1 MTEEA
6 QFNDE
11 KLRCKEMK
19 SIRRK
24 ITVCLIATVVI
35 TMVAVGAVSITL
47 TYRSTIATVDR
58 MLSETAVL
66 AAERIGQELT
76 AYKNVAMDTGC
87 IPQLSDAAVPVEEKR
102 AIIDERVGMHG
113 FQRGNVIGLDGISLF
128 DGKDY
133 SDREY
138 VREAMSGNVYVSEP
152 LISKITG
159 ELSIMVAAPIYAGGS
174 RSAGIA
180 GVVYF
185 VPPETFLNDIVSSI
199 QVSET
204 SRAYMI
210 NKSGDT
216 IADTTLDTITTQNVE
231 REAQS
236 DSSLKELAAIHAEMR
251 QGKNGFGSY
260 HTAAG
265 PWYTAYAPVDGTDG
279 WSVAVTAMKKDYL
292 ADTYAGMLINV
303 LAIIASVAASVAV
316 ALKLSGSISNP
327 MRACAQRMKQLA
339 EGDLT
344 SPVPQASGQD
354 ETAELTRTTAEMV
367 TGLNT
372 IINDIGYLLTEMAN
386 QNLDIQSAHR
396 EAYVGGF
403 QSILLS
409 MRTLK
414 VELSNTMRQ
423 IEGAAGQVSSASGQV
438 SVGAQTLSQ
447 GAMEQASA
455 VEQLAATINDISGS
469 AGKTAAA
476 AEEAGR
482 FVGQAG
488 GQLGVSV
495 EHVKELNAAMEKIS
509 KSSEEISRIIAA
521 IENIAFQTNIL
532 ALNAAVEAARAGS
545 AGKGFAVVADEVRN
559 LASKSDE
566 AAKATK
572 ELIEGSIAAVNEGS
586 RAVGMVTDSLEQTS
600 IYAGHVTTQMDI
612 VVKAVEAQTASLAQ
626 VTEGVNQ
633 ISAVVQTNSATAQE
647 SAAASE
653 ELSAEAA
660 SLKQLVDRFTLA
672 SD

>member
-1 MTEEA
+1 
-6 QFNDE
+6 
-11 KLRCKEMK
+11 MK
-19 SIRRK
+19 SIRKK

-35 TMVAVGAVSITL
+35 TMVAVGAVSISL

-66 AAERIGQELT
+66 AAERVEQELT

-87 IPQLSDAAVPVEEKR
+87 IPQLSDSSVPVEEKR

-113 FQRGNVIGLDGISLF
+113 FQRGNIIGLDGVSIF

-138 VREAMSGNVYVSEP
+138 VQQAMSGSVYVSEP
-152 LISKITG
+152 LVSKITG
-159 ELSIMVAAPIYAGGS
+159 ELSIMVAAPIYYKGS
-174 RSAGIA
+174 RSAGIV

-199 QVSET
+199 QVSDN

-210 NKSGDT
+210 NKTGDT

-236 DSSLKELAAIHAEMR
+236 DSSLKELAAIHGEMR
-251 QGKNGFGSY
+251 QGKNGFGSF

-265 PWYTAYAPVDGTDG
+265 PWYMAYAPVGGTDG

-303 LAIIASVAASVAV
+303 LAIVASVLASVVV
-316 ALKLSGSISNP
+316 ALKLSSSISDP
-327 MRACAQRMKQLA
+327 MQACVRRMRLLV

-344 SPVPQASGQD
+344 SPVPQATGQD

-367 TGLNT
+367 AGLNT

-403 QSILLS
+403 QSILQS

-414 VELSNTMRQ
+414 VELSGTMRQ

-438 SVGAQTLSQ
+438 SMGAQTLSQ

-455 VEQLAATINDISGS
+455 VEQLAATINDISNS
-469 AGKTAAA
+469 AGRTATA
-476 AEEAGR
+476 AEEAVR

-509 KSSEEISRIIAA
+509 RSSEEISKIIAA

-532 ALNAAVEAARAGS
+532 ALNAAVEAARAGT

-572 ELIEGSIAAVNEGS
+572 ELIGGSIAAVEEGS
-586 RAVGMVTDSLEQTS
+586 RAVSMVTESLEQTS
-600 IYAGHVTTQMDI
+600 VYAGSVTTQMDI
-612 VVKAVEAQTASLAQ
+612 VVKAVEEQTASLAQ

-653 ELSAEAA
+653 ELSAEAG

-672 SD
+672 RD

>member
-236 DSSLKELAAIHAEMR
+236 DSSLKELAAIHADMR

-386 QNLDIQSAHR
+386 QNLDIQSDHR

-469 AGKTAAA
+469 AGKTATA